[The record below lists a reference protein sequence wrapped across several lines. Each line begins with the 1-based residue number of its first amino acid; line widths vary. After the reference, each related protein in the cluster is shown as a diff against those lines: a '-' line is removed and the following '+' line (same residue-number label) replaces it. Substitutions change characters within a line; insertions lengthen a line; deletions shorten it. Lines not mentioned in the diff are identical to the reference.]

1 MPNRIRKPYNGSCQ
15 ISSWLPLKRSK
26 KFILKWK
33 NTNIYAFYWI
43 IHVLLPP
50 PKKKKTEKEKERH
63 FKKLKLIE
71 KYDFR
76 ISCM

>member
-1 MPNRIRKPYNGSCQ
+1 LA
-15 ISSWLPLKRSK
+15 SSEKVEEIHPEVEKYKYICLL
-26 KFILKWK
+26 LD
-33 NTNIYAFYWI
+33 NTCSSP
-43 IHVLLPP
+43 PP

>member
-1 MPNRIRKPYNGSCQ
+1 MFLTP
-15 ISSWLPLKRSK
+15 
-26 KFILKWK
+26 
-33 NTNIYAFYWI
+33 
-43 IHVLLPP
+43 PP